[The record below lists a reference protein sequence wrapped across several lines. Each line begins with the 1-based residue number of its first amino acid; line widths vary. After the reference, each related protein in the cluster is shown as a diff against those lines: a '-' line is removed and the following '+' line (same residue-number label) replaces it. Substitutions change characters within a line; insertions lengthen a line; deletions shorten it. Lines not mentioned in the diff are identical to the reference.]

1 MPSNRCCVWYA
12 CRSVREDLYL
22 ATDGQVTYY
31 SADVNLFIAR
41 EESPLL
47 YSSILIPRKVG
58 IGRVYNIFFYV
69 KKLTAQLKS
78 GD

>member
-1 MPSNRCCVWYA
+1 MTSVADSLVSIVRETCHQIGVVCGT

-47 YSSILIPRKVG
+47 F
-58 IGRVYNIFFYV
+58 IFEYFNSP
-69 KKLTAQLKS
+69 KS
-78 GD
+78 GYT